1 MEYYAI
7 LIVVALVILIG
18 SLVFIG
24 VKMSTT
30 ASIAPYPPVAY
41 ACPDYWSTDS
51 NGKCIAG
58 NVNVGGLYS
67 GYSMDPGS
75 ISYKGLSPI
84 CSKQKWSKTNNVVW
98 SGVSEY
104 NQC

>member
-7 LIVVALVILIG
+7 LILVAVVILIG
-18 SLVFIG
+18 SLAFIG

-30 ASIAPYPPVAY
+30 QSIAPYPPVAY

-51 NGKCIAG
+51 AGACIAG
-58 NVNVGGLYS
+58 NVNLGALYS
-67 GYSMDPGS
+67 GYTIDPS
-75 ISYKGLSPI
+75 TISYTGLTPM
-84 CSKQKWSKTNNVVW
+84 CAKQRWANTNNIVW
-98 SGVSEY
+98 TGVSEY